1 MICDLPELWEF
12 LTYYVFKYHMNVTE
26 GLKVFP
32 GDRIKVVKEEA
43 GISTFNQM
51 YDKIHVK
58 QFKLV
63 TRQIM

>member
-51 YDKIHVK
+51 YD
-58 QFKLV
+58 
-63 TRQIM
+63 